1 MAKHLAAIDDQ
12 RPSRGDGK
20 LQNARESP
28 VERLIVEKDIGR
40 IAPEKLEQGARLEKR
55 VMDFQRDPRLQHPF
69 AAPLGRCFRMIGSRF
84 VDDVVERHLKNDPC
98 LIVFGLDAINAF
110 FKSFIGNAKSKT
122 PKCRHCRLGGIITK
136 VG

>member
-40 IAPEKLEQGARLEKR
+40 ITPEKLEQVARLEKR
-55 VMDFQRDPRLQHPF
+55 VVDFQSDPTL
-69 AAPLGRCFRMIGSRF
+69 
-84 VDDVVERHLKNDPC
+84 
-98 LIVFGLDAINAF
+98 
-110 FKSFIGNAKSKT
+110 
-122 PKCRHCRLGGIITK
+122 
-136 VG
+136 